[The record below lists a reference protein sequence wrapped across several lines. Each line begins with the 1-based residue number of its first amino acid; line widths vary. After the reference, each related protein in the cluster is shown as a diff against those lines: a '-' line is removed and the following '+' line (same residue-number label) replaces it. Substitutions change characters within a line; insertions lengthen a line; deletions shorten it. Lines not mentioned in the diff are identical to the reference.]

1 MNRDFFKPGFEFTHE
16 PAVFPSDCIRSQTMI
31 SYVVDLATDAASSV
45 CAGMVALV
53 LSHLRFRRGSGSCR
67 RSFTATRTAAA
78 KRPVSVRRKSV
89 RRRRSMTFGFRSR
102 RTESSSQ
109 RSCSWVGG
117 CRVSITCCRKL
128 RGGAWS
134 GGRVG

>member
-53 LSHLRFRRGSGSCR
+53 LFTSPVQTWQRIVPSVVHGDEDGGSQTTSVGEAQVSPEKTVDDVWFSQPQDGEQLAKVLQLGRRVPGLDHL
-67 RSFTATRTAAA
+67 
-78 KRPVSVRRKSV
+78 
-89 RRRRSMTFGFRSR
+89 
-102 RTESSSQ
+102 
-109 RSCSWVGG
+109 
-117 CRVSITCCRKL
+117 L
-128 RGGAWS
+128 
-134 GGRVG
+134 